1 MNLVNIPSSNLDDVW
16 SLVKKDISEALSYS
30 GDHTDS
36 QFVYDC
42 VKEKKMQLWV
52 VWDKDK
58 KTTIDKYYGVVVTEI
73 VKRKLIQSCNI
84 FIVTGRHRQQWQH
97 LISVLEDFAIENNC
111 TNMELIARKGWQRIM
126 EQFDYK
132 QTHVVL
138 EKQIINKKEKYDS
151 YK

>member
-16 SLVKKDISEALSYS
+16 SLVKKDISDALSYS
-30 GDHTDS
+30 GNHTDA

-42 VKEKKMQLWV
+42 VKENKMQLWV

-138 EKQIINKKEKYDS
+138 EKPIKQKEK
-151 YK
+151 

>member
-16 SLVKKDISEALSYS
+16 SLVKKDISDALSYS
-30 GDHTDS
+30 GNHTDA

-42 VKEKKMQLWV
+42 IKEKKMQLWV

-138 EKQIINKKEKYDS
+138 EKQIINKKEK
-151 YK
+151 

>member
-16 SLVKKDISEALSYS
+16 SLVKKDISDALSYS
-30 GDHTDS
+30 GNHTDA

-42 VKEKKMQLWV
+42 VKENKMQLWV

-138 EKQIINKKEKYDS
+138 EKPIIKKEK
-151 YK
+151 

>member
-1 MNLVNIPSSNLDDVW
+1 MKLVNIPSSNLDDVW
-16 SLVKKDISEALSYS
+16 SLVKKDIAEALSYS
-30 GDHTDS
+30 GNHTDA
-36 QFVYDC
+36 QFVYDTL
-42 VKEKKMQLWV
+42 KEKKMQLWV

-58 KTTIDKYYGVVVTEI
+58 PTTLEKYYGVVVTEI

-138 EKQIINKKEKYDS
+138 EKPIIKTKEK
-151 YK
+151 

>member
-1 MNLVNIPSSNLDDVW
+1 MKLVNIPSSNLDDVW
-16 SLVKKDISEALSYS
+16 SLVKKDIAEALSYS
-30 GDHTDS
+30 GNHTDA

-42 VKEKKMQLWV
+42 VKENKMQLWV

-58 KTTIDKYYGVVVTEI
+58 PTTLEKYYGVVVTEI

-138 EKQIINKKEKYDS
+138 EKPIIKTKEK
-151 YK
+151 

>member
-16 SLVKKDISEALSYS
+16 SLVKKDISDALSYS

-42 VKEKKMQLWV
+42 IKEKKMQLWV

-58 KTTIDKYYGVVVTEI
+58 PTTVEKYYGVVVTEI

-84 FIVTGRHRQQWQH
+84 FIVTGKHRQKWQH

-138 EKQIINKKEKYDS
+138 EKPIIKTKEK
-151 YK
+151 

>member
-16 SLVKKDISEALSYS
+16 NLVKKDISEALSYS
-30 GDHTDS
+30 GNHTDA

-42 VKEKKMQLWV
+42 IKEKKMQLWV

-58 KTTIDKYYGVVVTEI
+58 PTTVEKYYGVVVTEI

-97 LISVLEDFAIENNC
+97 LISVLEDFAIKNNC

-138 EKQIINKKEKYDS
+138 EKPIIKTKEK
-151 YK
+151 

>member
-30 GDHTDS
+30 GNHTDA

-42 VKEKKMQLWV
+42 IKEKKMQLWV

-138 EKQIINKKEKYDS
+138 EKQIINKKEK
-151 YK
+151 

>member
-1 MNLVNIPSSNLDDVW
+1 MNLVNIPSINVDDVW
-16 SLVKKDISEALSYS
+16 SLVKKDIAEALSYS
-30 GDHTDS
+30 GNHTDA
-36 QFVYDC
+36 QFVYDTL
-42 VKEKKMQLWV
+42 KEDKMQLWV

-58 KTTIDKYYGVVVTEI
+58 PTTLEKYYGVVVTEI

-138 EKQIINKKEKYDS
+138 EKPIIKTKEK
-151 YK
+151 

>member
-1 MNLVNIPSSNLDDVW
+1 MKLVNIPSSNLDDVW

-30 GDHTDS
+30 GNHTDA
-36 QFVYDC
+36 QFVYDTL
-42 VKEKKMQLWV
+42 KEDKMQLWV

-58 KTTIDKYYGVVVTEI
+58 PTTLEKYYGVVVTEI

-84 FIVTGRHRQQWQH
+84 FIVTGRHRQKWQH
-97 LISVLEDFAIENNC
+97 LISVLEDFALENNC
-111 TNMELIARKGWQRIM
+111 TNMELFARLGWKRIM

-138 EKQIINKKEKYDS
+138 EKTITKKEK
-151 YK
+151 

>member
-16 SLVKKDISEALSYS
+16 NLVKKDISEALSYS
-30 GDHTDS
+30 GNHTDA

-42 VKEKKMQLWV
+42 IKEKKMQLWV

-58 KTTIDKYYGVVVTEI
+58 PTTVEKYYGVVVTEI

-138 EKQIINKKEKYDS
+138 EKQIINKKEK
-151 YK
+151 

>member
-1 MNLVNIPSSNLDDVW
+1 MNLVHIPSSNLDDVW
-16 SLVKKDISEALSYS
+16 SLVKKDISDALSYS

-42 VKEKKMQLWV
+42 IKEKKMQLWV

-58 KTTIDKYYGVVVTEI
+58 PTTVEKYYGVVVTEI

-84 FIVTGRHRQQWQH
+84 FIVTGKHRQKWQH

-138 EKQIINKKEKYDS
+138 EKPIIKTKEK
-151 YK
+151 

>member
-1 MNLVNIPSSNLDDVW
+1 MKLVNIPSSNLDDVW
-16 SLVKKDISEALSYS
+16 SLIKKDISEALSYS
-30 GDHTDS
+30 GNHTDA
-36 QFVYDC
+36 QFVYDTL
-42 VKEKKMQLWV
+42 KEDKMQLWV

-58 KTTIDKYYGVVVTEI
+58 PTTLEKYYGVVVTEI

-138 EKQIINKKEKYDS
+138 EKPIIKTKEK
-151 YK
+151 

>member
-1 MNLVNIPSSNLDDVW
+1 MKLVNIPSSNLDDVW

-30 GDHTDS
+30 GNHTDA
-36 QFVYDC
+36 QFVYDTL
-42 VKEKKMQLWV
+42 KEDKMQLWV

-58 KTTIDKYYGVVVTEI
+58 PTTLEKYYGVVVTEI
-73 VKRKLIQSCNI
+73 VKRKLIQSCNL
-84 FIVTGRHRQQWQH
+84 FIVTGRHRQKWQH

-138 EKQIINKKEKYDS
+138 EKPIIKTKEK
-151 YK
+151 

>member
-16 SLVKKDISEALSYS
+16 SLVKKDISDALSYS

-58 KTTIDKYYGVVVTEI
+58 PTTLEKYYGVVVTEI

-138 EKQIINKKEKYDS
+138 EKPIINKKEK
-151 YK
+151 

>member
-16 SLVKKDISEALSYS
+16 SLVKKDIAEALSYS
-30 GDHTDS
+30 GNHTDA

-42 VKEKKMQLWV
+42 IKEKKMQLWV

-58 KTTIDKYYGVVVTEI
+58 PTTLEKYYGVVVTEI

-97 LISVLEDFAIENNC
+97 LINVLEDFAIENNC

-138 EKQIINKKEKYDS
+138 EKPIIKTKEK
-151 YK
+151 

>member
-1 MNLVNIPSSNLDDVW
+1 MKLVNIPSSNLDDVW

-30 GDHTDS
+30 GNHTDA
-36 QFVYDC
+36 QFVYDTL
-42 VKEKKMQLWV
+42 KEDKMQLWV

-58 KTTIDKYYGVVVTEI
+58 PTTLEKYYGVVVTEI

-84 FIVTGRHRQQWQH
+84 FIVTGRHRQKWQH
-97 LISVLEDFAIENNC
+97 LISVLEDFAIDNNC

-138 EKQIINKKEKYDS
+138 EKPIIKTKEK
-151 YK
+151 

>member
-16 SLVKKDISEALSYS
+16 SLVKKDIQEALSYS
-30 GDHTDS
+30 GNHTDAE
-36 QFVYDC
+36 FVYDTL
-42 VKEKKMQLWV
+42 KENKMQLWV
-52 VWDKDK
+52 VWDNS
-58 KTTIDKYYGVVVTEI
+58 KTKTVDKYYGVVVTEI

-84 FIVTGRHRQQWQH
+84 FIVTGRHRQKWQH
-97 LISVLEDFAIENNC
+97 LISVLEDFATDNNC

-138 EKQIINKKEKYDS
+138 EKQITNKKDK
-151 YK
+151 

>member
-16 SLVKKDISEALSYS
+16 SLVKKDISDALSYS
-30 GDHTDS
+30 GNHTDA

-42 VKEKKMQLWV
+42 IKEKKMQLWV

-111 TNMELIARKGWQRIM
+111 TNMELITRKGWQRIM

-138 EKQIINKKEKYDS
+138 EKQIINKKEK
-151 YK
+151 

>member
-30 GDHTDS
+30 GDHTDA

-58 KTTIDKYYGVVVTEI
+58 STTLEKYYGVVVTEI

-84 FIVTGRHRQQWQH
+84 FIVTGKHRQKWQH
-97 LISVLEDFAIENNC
+97 LISVLEDFAIDNNC

-138 EKQIINKKEKYDS
+138 EKPIIKTKEK
-151 YK
+151 

>member
-1 MNLVNIPSSNLDDVW
+1 MKLVNIPPSNLDDVW

-30 GDHTDS
+30 GNHTDA
-36 QFVYDC
+36 QFVYDTI
-42 VKEKKMQLWV
+42 KQSKMQLWV

-58 KTTIDKYYGVVVTEI
+58 EATIDKYYGVVVTEI

-84 FIVTGRHRQQWQH
+84 FIVTGRHRQKWQH
-97 LISVLEDFAIENNC
+97 LISVLEDFALKNNC

-138 EKQIINKKEKYDS
+138 EKQITNKKDK
-151 YK
+151 